1 MAKKVDVVRETC
13 TRYNCCPSGKS
24 LPQDLQ
30 RSRTKLIRSKVELIA
45 RNFQKKEI
53 HGINVL
59 QKNKPHNVLQL
70 LKWFF
75 LLEEMDIKTRRGW
88 LSCVNRLSCLINIA
102 CLTCKPKCC
111 FRSQSP
117 SKGDSCLFVCL
128 FVSWPLTPNFPRFC
142 CYLYVILLVFFTAQ
156 TPKKAGNM
164 THASTEIK
172 GKTNHIKN

>member
-128 FVSWPLTPNFPRFC
+128 FVCELAAYAKFPAFLLLSICDSFSLFHCSNLQKSWEYDSCIYWNQR
-142 CYLYVILLVFFTAQ
+142 
-156 TPKKAGNM
+156 
-164 THASTEIK
+164 
-172 GKTNHIKN
+172 KNKPH